1 MPKMPDIAK
10 LLGEQ
15 FRDVPNLGT
24 ETPGQEQIQY
34 IDIDL
39 LDSDERNFY
48 QLSDIDDLADN
59 IQLCGLQQPIR
70 VRDGEGGRYTIVSGH
85 RRRAALAKLVDQ
97 GLTQFRRVPCIRETD
112 QASLAMQELRL
123 ILANSSTRKLTSAE
137 VGEQVE
143 RVNMLLYQLKEEGYQ
158 FPEGRW
164 RSILAAACNTSS
176 SKIGRIKVIRDHLLS
191 NFRPAWERGEIP
203 EYAAYAMARFP
214 ADMQLRIAK
223 AFEAEDKFP
232 NGSALERLLGLYND
246 GYRWE
251 PSMSCPD
258 GKACKRGDVFLRHD
272 ATCLASETCGGKTCC
287 LDCSSSQAEYYACD
301 KACSKAKAIHKE
313 KMDGKK
319 AAQKA
324 AEDKRQA
331 KLERETAASAA
342 RLVRAADAANIPDK
356 TTVVTDRYGT
366 SFTAGELR
374 AIAAGTYDW
383 RCLYTNRFDPDNLS
397 DIGKAAKALHCSA
410 DYIVGLTDEFKPAE
424 EAKTSAPVW
433 QSLKDV
439 WPEVGDAVLLCRDN
453 GIGGYEY
460 QPAACMGDRGDQYPL
475 VDLSDMLDIEDWDSY
490 RWWMLIPEKD

>member
-10 LLGEQ
+10 ILGEQ
-15 FRDVPNLGT
+15 IKDVPNLGT
-24 ETPGQEQIQY
+24 EGEQIQY

-48 QLSDIDDLADN
+48 QLSDLDDLADN

-112 QASLAMQELRL
+112 HASPAMQELRL

-191 NFRPAWERGEIP
+191 NFKPAWERGEIP

-232 NGSALERLLGLYND
+232 NGSTLERLLGLYND
-246 GYRWE
+246 GFRWE

-272 ATCLASETCGGKTCC
+272 ATCLAYETCGGKTCC
-287 LDCSSSQAEYYACD
+287 LDCSRSQAEYYACD
-301 KACSKAKAIHKE
+301 KACSKAKAIRKE

-331 KLERETAASAA
+331 KMERETAASAA

-356 TTVVTDRYGT
+356 TAVVTDRYGN

-374 AIAAGTYDW
+374 SIAAGTYDW
-383 RCLYTNRFDPDNLS
+383 KHIYPNRFDPDGIKE
-397 DIGKAAKALHCSA
+397 IGKTAKALHCSA
-410 DYIVGLTDEFKPAE
+410 DYIVGLTDELKPAE
-424 EAKTSAPVW
+424 EAKTSAPTW
-433 QSLKDV
+433 QSLKEV
-439 WPEVGDAVLLCRDN
+439 WPEIGDAVILCRDN

-460 QPAACMGDRGDQYPL
+460 QAAVCVGSKDERFPFTDAGDDIH
-475 VDLSDMLDIEDWDSY
+475 IEDWDSY
-490 RWWMLIPEKD
+490 RWWLPFRPKD